1 MRGIVVRQRNRSAT
15 EVLASADEY
24 VKAFVGVKRAAGSPD
39 PVLLS
44 GIGFMNAAE
53 ALRAAGL
60 DKQK

>member
-1 MRGIVVRQRNRSAT
+1 MVRQRNRSAT

-24 VKAFVGVKRAAGSPD
+24 VKAFVGVKRAGGCPD

-44 GIGFMNAAE
+44 GIGFMNTAE
-53 ALRAAGL
+53 ALRAVGL